1 MQSPCCKSKMSA
13 TYKLLTHK
21 SAVRLLRDRVDNR
34 GVMSLT
40 SGEAR
45 CGVAR
50 GVSCRRGGDVTA
62 DVTKWPAA
70 GISNPNPLFYSVGG
84 REVNGRDTED

>member
-1 MQSPCCKSKMSA
+1 M
-13 TYKLLTHK
+13 
-21 SAVRLLRDRVDNR
+21 DNR

-45 CGVAR
+45 CGAAR
-50 GVSCRRGGDVTA
+50 GVSCRGGGDVTA
-62 DVTKWPAA
+62 DVITWPAA
-70 GISNPNPLFYSVGG
+70 GILMVVDSVGG